1 VGNAFTSEIRL
12 LSAAPEGSVLI
23 CDNRELTRP
32 VGSAVAPGKTFDG
45 TRPDATTFDGSALI
59 WDSSELSATALV
71 GSTLTSEIKELSPP
85 GTAPLGRA
93 LTCDSKELTN
103 PDGTGAFV
111 GTARISET
119 KLLIPETPAAP
130 LDIALT

>member
-12 LSAAPEGSVLI
+12 LSAAPEGSALI

-59 WDSSELSATALV
+59 WDSSELSAMALV
-71 GSTLTSEIKELSPP
+71 GSALTSEIKELSPP

-93 LTCDSKELTN
+93 LTWDINELTK
-103 PDGTGAFV
+103 PDGSAETSG
-111 GTARISET
+111 GT
-119 KLLIPETPAAP
+119 LTPDATMFEGS
-130 LDIALT
+130 ALT